1 MYLYKFKL
9 IYRSMLKSFVKSS
22 ISFVFFFVKNQSQ
35 IMSAEKKRRVENL
48 FPDVLDAWKA
58 VFGESSFCRALPA
71 AYELLDAVNC
81 GSLNWP
87 HGQIVSPVNGV
98 SKSFVAMLVW
108 LVQRKERKMG
118 ESTDSVL
125 KRSVQEYFGVTSF
138 TATMALDLKNKA
150 MPTRENLE
158 PTVRRFSKSYGA
170 LGRFRGSA
178 VKAVTSLADLR
189 AFFEAVGAGWGVS
202 VCSPQRGRCFGVVT
216 VERAQVQH
224 L

>member
-1 MYLYKFKL
+1 
-9 IYRSMLKSFVKSS
+9 
-22 ISFVFFFVKNQSQ
+22 
-35 IMSAEKKRRVENL
+35 MSVEKKRRVENL
-48 FPDVLDAWKA
+48 FRMFWMHGRQCLEKA
-58 VFGESSFCRALPA
+58 HSAGRYQQ

-118 ESTDSVL
+118 ESTDAVL

-170 LGRFRGSA
+170 FGRF
-178 VKAVTSLADLR
+178 
-189 AFFEAVGAGWGVS
+189 GVRLS
-202 VCSPQRGRCFGVVT
+202 RR
-216 VERAQVQH
+216 
-224 L
+224 